1 MPVDQE
7 NLKLLKEVIGDDLK
21 EVIEAF
27 LTTSP
32 EILGQIKLSIDIE
45 DAAGVQLHSHTLKGS
60 AANIGAMHLPSLCA
74 ELESRA
80 KEGVVAPEFNQ
91 MFDNIEAE
99 SQAVF
104 NFLQEFLQ
112 SF

>member
-7 NLKLLKEVIGDDLK
+7 NLNMLKEVIGEDLK

-32 EILGQIKLSIDIE
+32 EILGQIKLSIEIE

-60 AANIGAMHLPSLCA
+60 AANIGAIHLPSLCA
-74 ELESRA
+74 ELETKA
-80 KEGVVAPEFNQ
+80 KDGVVAPEFND
-91 MFDNIEAE
+91 MYSNIENE

-104 NFLQEFLQ
+104 KFLREFLQ

>member
-7 NLKLLKEVIGDDLK
+7 NLNMLKEVIGEDLK

-32 EILGQIKLSIDIE
+32 EILGQIKLSIEIE

-60 AANIGAMHLPSLCA
+60 AANIGAIHLPSLCA
-74 ELESRA
+74 ELETKA
-80 KEGVVAPEFNQ
+80 KDGVVAPEFN
-91 MFDNIEAE
+91 DIYANIENE

-104 NFLQEFLQ
+104 KFLRKFLQ

>member
-7 NLKLLKEVIGDDLK
+7 NLNMLKEVIGDDLK
-21 EVIEAF
+21 EIIHAF

-32 EILGQIKLSIDIE
+32 EILGQVKLSIEIE

-60 AANIGAMHLPSLCA
+60 AANIGAIHLPGLCA
-74 ELESRA
+74 ELETKA
-80 KEGVVAPEFNQ
+80 KEGVVTPEFNQ
-91 MFDNIEAE
+91 MYADIEAE